1 MSRVDRRFGAALVA
15 SALLHF
21 FLVAAPGWRLPGE
34 DETRS
39 VPIEARLLPPP
50 RIAAVAAQAAPAPK
64 PAPKPRPRPAPKPR
78 PAPRPRPAPPPE
90 LPQAQLPQQ
99 EATVPEPPS
108 EPSAE
113 ASAAGE
119 PSAASDQ
126 GEAPPL
132 AAQSDQPPG
141 GETQSRPS
149 PGPATENVFPRHGRV
164 VFSAARGAAGFVV
177 GTAET
182 VWLTE
187 GDRYQFRLYLQTTG
201 LVALLKRV
209 TLSYSSDGRIT
220 ANGFVPHSYKL
231 DENGELKEAAAFD
244 WERRRLTIAS
254 PRGHAAF
261 DLMEASQDLVSV
273 IYQMALFPPSE
284 SPADVWVA
292 TGRAYTNR
300 YLQVVGTE
308 EVTTRLGPLRALHVR
323 LGREGDEL
331 LDLWFGVDVKH
342 LPVRIRWARKDGS
355 INDFQAAYI
364 EYDMGK
370 EKVKLTPPPEFPV
383 PLG

>member
-1 MSRVDRRFGAALVA
+1 MSRVDRRFGVALVA

-21 FLVAAPGWRLPGE
+21 VLVAAPGWRLPGE

-50 RIAAVAAQAAPAPK
+50 KIAAGAAEAAPSPKPAPK

-78 PAPRPRPAPPPE
+78 PPPPE
-90 LPQAQLPQQ
+90 LPQAQQQ
-99 EATVPEPPS
+99 ETVAPEPPS
-108 EPSAE
+108 EPPAQAFAE
-113 ASAAGE
+113 GQASAASGL
-119 PSAASDQ
+119 

-132 AAQSDQPPG
+132 AAQSEEPPG
-141 GETQSRPS
+141 GETQSRPA
-149 PGPATENVFPRHGRV
+149 PGPATENVFPYHGRV
-164 VFSAARGAAGFVV
+164 VFSAARGADGFVV

-182 VWLTE
+182 VWLTQ

-201 LVALLKRV
+201 LVALFKRV

-231 DENGELKEAAAFD
+231 DENGELKEAVVFD

-308 EVTTRLGPLRALHVR
+308 QVTTRLGSLRALHVR

-370 EKVKLTPPPEFPV
+370 EKVKLVPPPEPPA